1 MARILAD
8 DDMRG
13 AIEAALEDNDAMFYG
28 TALTDDFDEDY
39 EVGDEDYAELDG
51 IIARANARF

>member
-1 MARILAD
+1 
-8 DDMRG
+8 MRG